1 RRIYLDE
8 LTDANSLPIGLA
20 TIKLIVTPEDTAT
33 VEARELIA
41 RTKSEINSAAK
52 QKELL
57 ELIETILLYKLPTI
71 SREELEEMFT
81 LSELRNTRYFQDVF
95 QEGVEQGI
103 QQGEKIGKLKAVPAM
118 LSAGLTVEQVAQAL
132 DLSIED
138 VQQAAQQQSSN
149 AQSGD

>member
-1 RRIYLDE
+1 
-8 LTDANSLPIGLA
+8 
-20 TIKLIVTPEDTAT
+20 
-33 VEARELIA
+33 
-41 RTKSEINSAAK
+41 
-52 QKELL
+52 
-57 ELIETILLYKLPTI
+57 
-71 SREELEEMFT
+71 MFT